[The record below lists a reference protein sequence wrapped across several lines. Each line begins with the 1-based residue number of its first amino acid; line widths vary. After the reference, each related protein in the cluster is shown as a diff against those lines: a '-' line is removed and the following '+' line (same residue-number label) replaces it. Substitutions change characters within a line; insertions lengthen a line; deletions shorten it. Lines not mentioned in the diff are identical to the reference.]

1 MSEIGTATYLHF
13 AMNAGNPQAAI
24 YGLISPGVVVA
35 FLVEILIAIG
45 ILIIFDIL

>member
-1 MSEIGTATYLHF
+1 MSDIGAATYLHF

-35 FLVEILIAIG
+35 FLVILIAIG

>member
-1 MSEIGTATYLHF
+1 MNEVGTATYLHF

-35 FLVEILIAIG
+35 FLVILVAIG